1 MTLRPLHVV
10 GAAVLRNGRCLA
22 TQRSAAMAAP
32 LKWEFPGGKVEQDE
46 DPRVA
51 LHRELL
57 EELQV
62 SVKVGPWIARGEAEA
77 GGRLIHLDVYAG
89 TVESGEVRLRE
100 HAQFGWFDV
109 AELGA
114 LDWAAPDVPVLSSV
128 VALLSA
134 PALSPRR
141 ARRRPG

>member
-1 MTLRPLHVV
+1 
-10 GAAVLRNGRCLA
+10 
-22 TQRSAAMAAP
+22 MAAP
-32 LKWEFPGGKVEQDE
+32 LQWEFPGGKVEPNE

-51 LHRELL
+51 LQRELL

-62 SVKVGPWIARGEAEA
+62 SVEVGPWIARGEAEA
-77 GGRLIHLDVYAG
+77 GGRLIELDVYSA
-89 TVESGEVRLRE
+89 TIESGEVRLRE

-114 LDWAAPDVPVLSSV
+114 LDWAAPDVPVLPSI

-134 PALSPRR
+134 PVLR
-141 ARRRPG
+141 AVVGSETP

>member
-1 MTLRPLHVV
+1 
-10 GAAVLRNGRCLA
+10 
-22 TQRSAAMAAP
+22 
-32 LKWEFPGGKVEQDE
+32 VEQDE

-62 SVKVGPWIARGEAEA
+62 AVTVGPWIARGEAEA
-77 GGRLIHLDVYAG
+77 GGRLIQLDVYVG
-89 TVESGEVRLRE
+89 TIESGEVRLRE
-100 HAQFGWFDV
+100 HARFGWFDV

-128 VALLSA
+128 VALLNA
-134 PALSPRR
+134 PALSPQR